1 MTKMMNVEAK
11 LKILDAFTTQLDLIK
26 CSNSDHKE
34 LYGKF
39 ESEKRLND
47 LHLMQI
53 DDHVM
58 TLD

>member
-1 MTKMMNVEAK
+1 MTKMRNVESK
-11 LKILDAFTTQLDLIK
+11 LKTLDDYATQLDLIK

-34 LYGKF
+34 LCGKF
-39 ESEKRLND
+39 DGEKRMND